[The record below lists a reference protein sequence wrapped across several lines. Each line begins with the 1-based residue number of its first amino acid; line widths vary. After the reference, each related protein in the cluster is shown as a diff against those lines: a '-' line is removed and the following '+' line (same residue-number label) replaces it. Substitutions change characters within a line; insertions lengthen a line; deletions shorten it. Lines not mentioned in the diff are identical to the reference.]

1 MKNASVAALASIAVH
16 ALLAAAFLS
25 FVGNEDAAPD
35 VLVSLDLSSVE
46 LSFAEKDDDSR
57 TVAPMPPSPPSE
69 PAPRPEARPP
79 ETPAAELRPP
89 LPPDPA
95 APDFK
100 PPEGDVAPMET
111 LPSQPEAAPVQP
123 EAPRQARIDAPP
135 RPKRTIR
142 PNYPDGARQRGE
154 QGEVVLEI
162 LVGVDGSV
170 EAVKVVTTSG
180 FGELDAAAVRAVR
193 AARFTPAKSGGENVA
208 SSARLALKFRLRD

>member
-1 MKNASVAALASIAVH
+1 MKNASVAVLASVAVH
-16 ALLAAAFLS
+16 ALLAAAFIAFLGS
-25 FVGNEDAAPD
+25 VPAPD

-57 TVAPMPPSPPSE
+57 AVAPMPPSPPSE
-69 PAPRPEARPP
+69 PAPRPETRPP
-79 ETPAAELRPP
+79 EPPAAELRPP
-89 LPPDPA
+89 LPPDSS

-100 PPEGDVAPMET
+100 PPEGEVEQMES

-135 RPKRTIR
+135 RPKRAIR
-142 PNYPDGARQRGE
+142 PSYPDGARQRGE

-162 LVGVDGSV
+162 RVGADGSV
-170 EAVKVVTTSG
+170 EDVNVVSTSG

-193 AARFTPAKSGGENVA
+193 AARFTPAKSGGESVA
-208 SSARLALKFRLRD
+208 SSARLSLTFRLRN